1 MLNGEKFTLCK
12 NYRQLI
18 EWSVTYIIWKFL
30 KEKQKN
36 FNRRYESYNS
46 LFKLPQNNSVISF
59 HRLWVREN
67 L

>member
-30 KEKQKN
+30 KGKQK
-36 FNRRYESYNS
+36 
-46 LFKLPQNNSVISF
+46 ISI
-59 HRLWVREN
+59 EDMKAIIG
-67 L
+67 